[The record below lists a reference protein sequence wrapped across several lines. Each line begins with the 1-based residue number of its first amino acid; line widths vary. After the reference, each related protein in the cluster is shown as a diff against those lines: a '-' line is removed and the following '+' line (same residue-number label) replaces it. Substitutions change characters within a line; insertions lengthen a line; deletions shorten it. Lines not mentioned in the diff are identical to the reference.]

1 MLTILLLIFII
12 AFVILF
18 ADNKILNKYYK
29 FIGLLPA
36 TLFAYFFTY
45 LLLIQW
51 EWHEV
56 VFNSYQW
63 IPSLGISLDFKLDG
77 LSLLFSLL
85 ITGIGSLVYFY
96 ASYYL
101 KNNPYLNRF
110 YAYLTLFMGAMLG
123 LVLSDNMIS
132 IFMFW
137 ELTSITSFFLIGFN
151 SEDEAS
157 RKSAFS
163 ALAIT
168 GLGGFF
174 LLAGFLLIYSITG
187 TYSINELL
195 TSSEV
200 LQNNALF
207 PLILF
212 FIFGGAFT
220 KSAQF
225 PFHFWLPGAM
235 QAPTPVSAYLHSATM
250 VKAGVYILARFSPV
264 LTDGF
269 WWNNTLMIVGGF
281 TMLYAAFHSIFRTD
295 MKGILAYSTISALGI
310 IVFLLGIGNEYA
322 LYAAVTFILVHAL
335 YKAALFLV
343 TGIVDHAVHTRDISQ
358 ISGLRKVM
366 PWVFVASF
374 VAALSSAGVPLTFGF
389 ISKDLI
395 YEATMNIPEW
405 AMWITGI
412 AVLTNIFLACSG
424 FMAGIKPFVGKLPE
438 KYQNIEKP
446 SAFLWVPVVI
456 LSFFTLLFGFF
467 PALADDGIL
476 KLAFNSVSKIPTELY
491 LKIWHGFNTILLL
504 SATTIILGFVLFFTK
519 KNSGKSLV
527 VIERFEKVSPK
538 TIIEAFGESVRS
550 FAIRYTRFFHNGY
563 LRSYVLTI
571 VVFITILVGYRL
583 FTTVSIRVNTED
595 LSGFRIYELTI
606 FVIILLAIFFTII
619 TTSRLTAVA
628 SLGVIGYC
636 ICLIFVFY
644 GAPDLAMTQFTID
657 TLIVVLFVLVLFKLP
672 PFLGY
677 KSRKVLWRDTLVSLC
692 FGLLM
697 TLITLQALVS
707 PASKEV
713 SQFFAENT
721 YILAKGKNVVNVI
734 LVDFRGF
741 DTMVETIVLSIAALG
756 VYGLL
761 KYRASNEEERK

>member
-18 ADNKILNKYYK
+18 SGSYIRSKHYK

-101 KNNPYLNRF
+101 KNHPYLNRF

-151 SEDEAS
+151 NEDEAS

-174 LLAGFLLIYSITG
+174 LLAGFILIGNIAGS
-187 TYSINELL
+187 YSINELL
-195 TSSEV
+195 TSSEI

-366 PWVFVASF
+366 PWVFIASF

-446 SAFLWVPVVI
+446 SAFLWAPVVI

-467 PALADDGIL
+467 PALADDSIL
-476 KLAFNSVSKIPTELY
+476 KLAFDSVSKIPTELY

-504 SATTIILGFVLFFTK
+504 SAATIILGFILFFTK

-527 VIERFEKVSPK
+527 VIERFEKISPK

-563 LRSYVLTI
+563 LRNYVLTI

-606 FVIILLAIFFTII
+606 FVIILLAIFFTIL

-761 KYRASNEEERK
+761 KYRASNEEERE

>member
-1 MLTILLLIFII
+1 MLTIILLTFVT
-12 AFVILF
+12 AFLILF
-18 ADNKILNKYYK
+18 SGSYLRSKHYK
-29 FIGLLPA
+29 FIGVIPALL
-36 TLFAYFFTY
+36 FIYF
-45 LLLIQW
+45 LIQSFTVHW
-51 EWHEV
+51 NKEV
-56 VFNSYQW
+56 LLTYEW

-151 SEDEAS
+151 NEDEAS

-168 GLGGFF
+168 GLGGFL
-174 LLAGFLLIYSITG
+174 LLAGFILIGNITS

-200 LQNNALF
+200 LQNNGLL

-225 PFHFWLPGAM
+225 PFHFWLRGAM

-250 VKAGVYILARFSPV
+250 VKAGVYILARFSPI
-264 LTDGF
+264 LSDGF
-269 WWNNTLMIVGGF
+269 WWNNTLMIVGGI

-343 TGIVDHAVHTRDISQ
+343 TGIVDHTVHTRDISQ

-366 PWVFVASF
+366 PWVFTASLI
-374 VAALSSAGVPLTFGF
+374 AALSSAGVPLTFGF

-395 YEATMNIPEW
+395 YEATLHIPKW

-412 AVLTNIFLACSG
+412 AVLTNILLACSG
-424 FMAGIKPFVGKLPE
+424 FMAGIKPFIGKLPE
-438 KYQNIEKP
+438 KHQNIQKP
-446 SAFLWVPVVI
+446 SPFLWVPVVI
-456 LSFFTLLFGFF
+456 LSFLTLLFGFF
-467 PALADDGIL
+467 PILADNGIL
-476 KLAFNSVSKIPTELY
+476 KFTFEAVSNVPTELY
-491 LKIWHGFNTILLL
+491 LKIWHGFNLVLLL
-504 SATTIILGFVLFFTK
+504 SASTIILGFLLYFTK
-519 KNSGKSLV
+519 K
-527 VIERFEKVSPK
+527 
-538 TIIEAFGESVRS
+538 RS
-550 FAIRYTRFFHNGY
+550 
-563 LRSYVLTI
+563 
-571 VVFITILVGYRL
+571 
-583 FTTVSIRVNTED
+583 
-595 LSGFRIYELTI
+595 
-606 FVIILLAIFFTII
+606 
-619 TTSRLTAVA
+619 
-628 SLGVIGYC
+628 
-636 ICLIFVFY
+636 
-644 GAPDLAMTQFTID
+644 
-657 TLIVVLFVLVLFKLP
+657 
-672 PFLGY
+672 
-677 KSRKVLWRDTLVSLC
+677 
-692 FGLLM
+692 
-697 TLITLQALVS
+697 
-707 PASKEV
+707 
-713 SQFFAENT
+713 
-721 YILAKGKNVVNVI
+721 
-734 LVDFRGF
+734 
-741 DTMVETIVLSIAALG
+741 
-756 VYGLL
+756 
-761 KYRASNEEERK
+761 EERRVGKVCRFG

>member
-1 MLTILLLIFII
+1 MLTIIILIFVI
-12 AFVILF
+12 AFLILF
-18 ADNKILNKYYK
+18 SGSYIRSKYYK
-29 FIGLLPA
+29 FIGFLPVS
-36 TLFAYFFTY
+36 LFIYFI
-45 LLLIQW
+45 IQSFSVHW
-51 EWHEV
+51 NDQV
-56 VFNSYQW
+56 LFSYQW
-63 IPSLGISLDFKLDG
+63 IPSLGINLDFKLDG

-85 ITGIGSLVYFY
+85 ITGIGALVYFY

-101 KNNPYLNRF
+101 KNHPFLNRF
-110 YAYLTLFMGAMLG
+110 YCYLTLFMGAMLG

-151 SEDEAS
+151 NEDEGS
-157 RKSAFS
+157 RKSAFT

-174 LLAGFLLIYSITG
+174 LLAGFLLIGNIAG

-200 LQNNALF
+200 LQNNTLF

-250 VKAGVYILARFSPV
+250 VKAGVYILARFTPV
-264 LTDGF
+264 LSDGLF
-269 WWNNTLMIVGGF
+269 WNNTLMIVGGI
-281 TMLYAAFHSIFRTD
+281 TMLYGAFHSILRTD

-310 IVFLLGIGNEYA
+310 IVFLLGVGNQYA

-335 YKAALFLV
+335 YKATLFLV
-343 TGIVDHAVHTRDISQ
+343 TGIVDHAAHTRNIAEL
-358 ISGLRKVM
+358 SGLRKIM
-366 PWVFVASF
+366 PIVAAASF

-395 YEATMNIPEW
+395 YESTLHLPKW
-405 AMWITGI
+405 AWGITGV
-412 AVLTNIFLACSG
+412 AVLTNILLACSG
-424 FMAGIKPFVGKLPE
+424 FMAGIKPFFGKLPE
-438 KYQNIEKP
+438 KYNAIHKP
-446 SAFLWVPVVI
+446 SAFLWVPVVV
-456 LSFFTLLFGFF
+456 LSFLTLLFGFL
-467 PALADDGIL
+467 PALADNGIL
-476 KLAFNSVSKIPTELY
+476 QLSFESLNNNSTELY
-491 LKIWHGFNTILLL
+491 LKIWHGFNEVLLL
-504 SATTIILGFVLFFTK
+504 SAATIVLGFVLFFSK
-519 KNSGKSLV
+519 KSSGQSPAF
-527 VIERFEKVSPK
+527 IDSFEKFSPK
-538 TIIEAFGESVRS
+538 TLIESFVEGVRS

-563 LRSYVLTI
+563 LRNYILMI
-571 VVFITILVGYRL
+571 IIFITLLVGYRL
-583 FTTVSIRVNTED
+583 FTTVSIKVNTSD
-595 LSGFRIYELTI
+595 LSGFRVYELTI
-606 FVIILLAIFFTII
+606 FIIILIAIFFTIR
-619 TTSRLTAVA
+619 TTSRLTAIA
-628 SLGVIGYC
+628 SLGIIGYC

-657 TLIVVLFVLVLFKLP
+657 TLTVVLFVLVLFKLP

-677 KSRKVLWRDTLVSLC
+677 KNKKILWRDTFVSLA
-692 FGLLM
+692 FGVLI

-707 PASKEV
+707 PASKET
-713 SQFFAENT
+713 SRFFADNA
-721 YILAKGKNVVNVI
+721 YVLAKGKNVVNVI

-741 DTMVETIVLSIAALG
+741 DTMIETIVLSIAALG

-761 KYRASNEEERK
+761 KYRAKNEEERE